1 MFKSNL
7 NNFMKNIGAKLGA
20 NAPGITIGLGTG
32 AIVVSAVMVGV
43 DMDDAYFDER
53 YADKVITRFLNR
65 EYEPNGAGGLF
76 RIKDCPYDLRSV
88 EIWYQ
93 MCWYFDSIL

>member
-43 DMDDAYFDER
+43 SKELLTLMLS
-53 YADKVITRFLNR
+53 I
-65 EYEPNGAGGLF
+65 
-76 RIKDCPYDLRSV
+76 RI
-88 EIWYQ
+88 
-93 MCWYFDSIL
+93 